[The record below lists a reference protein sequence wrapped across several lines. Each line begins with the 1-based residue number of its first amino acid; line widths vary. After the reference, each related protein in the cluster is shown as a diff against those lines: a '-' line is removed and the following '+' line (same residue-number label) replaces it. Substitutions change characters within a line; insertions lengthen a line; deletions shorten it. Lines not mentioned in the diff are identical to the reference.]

1 MNLTG
6 LSLTEPAAPIP
17 GAPTSQNLR
26 HLALRFP
33 GIRFRVGPVFRRHF
47 LLLAGSVLAAL
58 VASAEPLSKTTEID
72 FFRDVPS
79 RNLKGLATRSDGRL
93 VAGPTLT
100 EMAAPAPADLLWT
113 LEPTADP
120 AKWLIGTGPDGQIV
134 EVTVDA
140 AAPSYTTRTVTKLDD
155 PQVFALKRLED
166 GSILAGTSPRGG
178 LYLIK
183 EDKPVGRVSLPV
195 DSIFDIV
202 LLDQATALVATGNP
216 GRIYRVDLTKFAT
229 AGLITDKITDA
240 KILAD
245 YGITLFGEIRDR
257 NVRRLATMADGRIVA
272 GSAPKGN
279 VYTFSPEGGAPVI
292 LQENRDAEITD
303 LLPQP
308 NGDLYATIVFTST
321 TPESRITPPASQ
333 TKGGPPRD
341 ETPPPAQQERFAGR
355 SAVIWFPANGFPETV
370 TARANT
376 AFYRVVRRGE
386 SLVIAGGEMG
396 ELAGYDLRAR
406 LSVTF
411 AGSISSQINQIAP
424 MADAPDRFLVL
435 RNNAPGLAL
444 LDFSATGLK
453 EAETRRIDLGTPS
466 QLGALRF
473 NRLRNLKD
481 DNLVAEIRT
490 SNGSDEIEGW
500 SPWTTLSAEGN
511 DGWRADGLRG
521 RYAKIRLRVVDA
533 TTAAAAAGALHSLP
547 TTDAAAGASSSR
559 AAKKAAAAK
568 RPKAAAGVAPGSPA
582 SPVSASASAR
592 VALPVNLGALEI
604 DRATLYGLPQNRRP
618 QLQDFRVLSSGFA
631 VIPAAEPTPPA
642 TVSLSQL
649 TQTTRDEDRRR
660 SNFLSSQVVVSPG
673 TQVVL
678 WNLIDPDGDNLLSTF
693 SIRREGDSEW
703 MDMVMASR
711 ENYAQ
716 FDTKH
721 LPDGVYFT
729 RLVAT
734 ETAPRAVGDRLVH
747 TFETDDLTVDYTPP
761 EIIAASAQR
770 TAAAV
775 IITVH
780 GRDALSLLEGIDV
793 VFNNNVREKVDQ
805 PADGIRDGREETF
818 TLEIPLARVSNATSA
833 EVTLYDAAGNGTAR
847 RLSW

>member
-1 MNLTG
+1 M
-6 LSLTEPAAPIP
+6 LS
-17 GAPTSQNLR
+17 
-26 HLALRFP
+26 
-33 GIRFRVGPVFRRHF
+33 
-47 LLLAGSVLAAL
+47 AL
-58 VASAEPLSKTTEID
+58 VATAEPLSKKTEID

-134 EVTVDA
+134 EVTIDA
-140 AAPSYTTRTVTKLDD
+140 TAPSYTTRMVTKLDD
-155 PQVFALKRLED
+155 PQVFALKRLDD
-166 GSILAGTSPRGG
+166 GSILAGTSPRGA

-216 GRIYRVDLTKFAT
+216 GRIYRVDLAKFST
-229 AGLITDKITDA
+229 AGLIADKITDA

-245 YGITLFGEIRDR
+245 YGITLFAEIRDR
-257 NVRRLATMADGRIVA
+257 NVRRIATMPDGRIVA

-279 VYTFSPEGGAPVI
+279 VYIFAAEGGAPVI

-333 TKGGPPRD
+333 SKGGPPRD

-355 SAVIWFPANGFPETV
+355 SAVIWFPANGFPETI

-406 LSVTF
+406 LSLTF
-411 AGSISSQINQIAP
+411 AGSISSQINQIAL

-444 LDFSATGLK
+444 LDFTASGPR

-466 QLGALRF
+466 ELGALRF
-473 NRLRNLKD
+473 NRLRNLTN
-481 DNLVAEIRT
+481 DNLAVEIRT
-490 SNGSDEIEGW
+490 SNASDEVEGW
-500 SPWTTLSAEGN
+500 SPWTSLNAEGN
-511 DGWRADGLRG
+511 DGWRAEGLRG

-533 TTAAAAAGALHSLP
+533 TVASATARALSSSAGA
-547 TTDAAAGASSSR
+547 DAPSVAPSSR
-559 AAKKAAAAK
+559 AAKNAAAK
-568 RPKAAAGVAPGSPA
+568 RPAAATSAAAASTPA
-582 SPVSASASAR
+582 SLPMSSGAASA
-592 VALPVNLGALEI
+592 VNLGAFEI
-604 DRATLYGLPQNRRP
+604 DRAALYGLPQNRRP

-649 TQTTRDEDRRR
+649 TQSTREEDRRR

-693 SIRREGDSEW
+693 SVRREGDSEW
-703 MDMVMASR
+703 TDLVVSSPD
-711 ENYAQ
+711 NYAQ

-734 ETAPRAVGDRLVH
+734 ETAPRPVGDRLVH
-747 TFETDDLTVDYTPP
+747 TFETDDLIVDYTPP
-761 EIIAASAQR
+761 EILAAGAQR
-770 TAAAV
+770 TNEAIV
-775 IITVH
+775 LTVH
-780 GRDALSLLEGIDV
+780 GRDALSLLEGIEV
-793 VFNNNVREKVDQ
+793 VFNNNVREKVEQ
-805 PADGIRDGREETF
+805 PVDGVRDGREETF
-818 TLEIPLARVSNATSA
+818 TLKIPLARVSNATSA
-833 EVTLYDAAGNGTAR
+833 EVTLYDAAGNGSAR